1 MFQPSIESLVFREDV
16 AMEGMSFP
24 SLPLSRYFH
33 STPVD
38 PIPGP
43 LQLVKRVQDIM
54 LAMIALLI
62 FALPMILVAIAI
74 RLDSPGPVLFRQR
87 RTGLNN
93 CEFAIF
99 KFRTMRSAP
108 VEEGVIQ
115 QATRTDS
122 RITRVGAFLRRT
134 SLDELPQLFNVILG
148 DMSLVGPRPHAPG
161 TCAAGRPFEQVVARY
176 DARHRVK
183 PGLTGL
189 AQVRGFRGETDTE
202 EKLIHRVA
210 SDLEYIDNWSLWQDA
225 VILARTALTV
235 LCMKNAY

>member
-1 MFQPSIESLVFREDV
+1 
-16 AMEGMSFP
+16 
-24 SLPLSRYFH
+24 
-33 STPVD
+33 
-38 PIPGP
+38 
-43 LQLVKRVQDIM
+43 
-54 LAMIALLI
+54 
-62 FALPMILVAIAI
+62 
-74 RLDSPGPVLFRQR
+74 
-87 RTGLNN
+87 
-93 CEFAIF
+93 
-99 KFRTMRSAP
+99 
-108 VEEGVIQ
+108 
-115 QATRTDS
+115 
-122 RITRVGAFLRRT
+122 
-134 SLDELPQLFNVILG
+134 
-148 DMSLVGPRPHAPG
+148 MSLVGPRPHAPG